1 MKIKNNKDKNRFEV
15 VVDGYTA
22 HLEYIPRQNHI
33 VVFHIEVPKFLEGQG
48 VGLELMNYT
57 IKYARDNKLKVF
69 PMHSMMTKFMS
80 KNNKT
85 HDLLLI
91 K

>member
-1 MKIKNNKDKNRFEV
+1 MKIKNNKDTNRFEV
-15 VVDGYTA
+15 NQDGHTA
-22 HLEYIPRQNHI
+22 FVEYIPRQNHI
-33 VVFHIEVPKFLEGQG
+33 VIFDIEVPKFLEGQG
-48 VGLELMNYT
+48 IGIELMNYT
-57 IKYARDNKLKVF
+57 IQYARDNKLKIF
-69 PMHSMMTKFMS
+69 PMHSLMTKFMS